1 MKEPAIGGHQS
12 IIPDSQPAEIAQPAN
27 RAFHDPAAAVPAQPA
42 SILVGGPLV
51 VDSSRNN
58 GLNPA
63 SDQQSPS
70 GIAVIGPV
78 GNQPIRPL
86 PRTSWPVWPC
96 YRDRVERRLEEPDLR
111 RGRRVQVCS
120 QRSTRAID
128 QYHPLCALS
137 PLGRPD
143 FRAPFFAGAKLPST
157 KHSFQCS
164 FWASFNWAKKARH
177 SPSSAPQV
185 SHCRSRR
192 QHVLEL
198 PCRRGSSLHGAPVQR
213 IHRIPSKQRRASAGG
228 RPPFGRRVAGGRWGR
243 TRSHCASV
251 SWRHAIGSPFVKE
264 APGGDSTSVPEVVK

>member
-1 MKEPAIGGHQS
+1 MKEPTIGVHQS
-12 IIPDSQPAEIAQPAN
+12 IIPDGQPAEIAQPAN

-51 VDSSRNN
+51 V
-58 GLNPA
+58 
-63 SDQQSPS
+63 
-70 GIAVIGPV
+70 VIGPA
-78 GNQPIRPL
+78 GNQPVRPL
-86 PRTSWPVWPC
+86 PRTSRSVWPC
-96 YRDRVERRLEEPDLR
+96 HRNRVERRPEEPALR
-111 RGRRVQVCS
+111 RGCRVQVCS

-157 KHSFQCS
+157 KHSFQRS

-177 SPSSAPQV
+177 SASSAPQV

-198 PCRRGSSLHGAPVQR
+198 PYRRGRSLHGAPVQR
-213 IHRIPSKQRRASAGG
+213 IHRIPSKQRRASAGLDAAHG
-228 RPPFGRRVAGGRWGR
+228 LL
-243 TRSHCASV
+243 
-251 SWRHAIGSPFVKE
+251 
-264 APGGDSTSVPEVVK
+264 